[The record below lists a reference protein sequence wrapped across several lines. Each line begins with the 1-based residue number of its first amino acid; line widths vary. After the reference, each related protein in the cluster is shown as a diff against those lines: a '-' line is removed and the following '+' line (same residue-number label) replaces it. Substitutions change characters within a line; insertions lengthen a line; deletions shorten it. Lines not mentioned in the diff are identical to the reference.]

1 MHFDRKQFQNLVDFD
16 NLLVVDEKGTI
27 IFYDLADLSTLQE
40 LGFRPEEFLGKNIT
54 TLYNNLNKQNSTLM
68 QVLQTGESLC
78 NVKQE
83 LASKKGNTVWSI
95 NSSYPIKENGKI
107 VGAIEFSKHYYS
119 KESMHS
125 LDKYASHK
133 LYRKNNTI
141 YTMDDIITVNPQMEA
156 IKAKIQKI
164 AKTGSTV
171 LIYGKTGTG
180 KEVVAQAIHNLSN
193 RYGKPFI
200 SLNCGA
206 IPANLLEGTLF
217 GTTKGSFTDSQDM
230 PGLFELADGGT
241 LFLDEINSLDFN
253 LQVKLL
259 KAIEEKSVRRVGGK
273 KNIHLDIRVI
283 SATNED
289 PERLLADMRLRED
302 LYYRLGVIQIDLPTL
317 AERKEDIALLLSHY
331 VRFYNNNMNM
341 TIEGFEP
348 DAWECFMRYDWPGNI
363 RELKNAVETAYNQAV
378 TDRITIED
386 IPRRIRRWAES
397 HSLVPVQEMP
407 SPELSLKEAVDE
419 YEKSLIE
426 REWRTSTGKIAETAR
441 RLGISKQLL
450 KYKLDKYRLR

>member
-1 MHFDRKQFQNLVDFD
+1 MRFRLRMKSKVPGVMHACGHDGHTATLLAAAKVICENIVLILQHAEEYYPGGAIQMIEDGCLEGVDAIFGTHLMTTLPLGVVGSRTGALSASVD
-16 NLLVVDEKGTI
+16 GFEVTIQGRGGHGSAPHDTVDALIVATQIINQLQLVVSRRVDP
-27 IFYDLADLSTLQE
+27 LQ
-40 LGFRPEEFLGKNIT
+40 P
-54 TLYNNLNKQNSTLM
+54 
-68 QVLQTGESLC
+68 
-78 NVKQE
+78 
-83 LASKKGNTVWSI
+83 A
-95 NSSYPIKENGKI
+95 
-107 VGAIEFSKHYYS
+107 
-119 KESMHS
+119 
-125 LDKYASHK
+125 
-133 LYRKNNTI
+133 
-141 YTMDDIITVNPQMEA
+141 
-156 IKAKIQKI
+156 AKIQKI

-180 KEVVAQAIHNLSN
+180 KEVVAQAIRNLSN

-289 PERLLADMRLRED
+289 PERLLADKRLRED
-302 LYYRLGVIQIDLPTL
+302 LYYRLGVVQIDLPTL

-378 TDRITIED
+378 TDHITIED
-386 IPRRIRRWAES
+386 IPRRIRRLAES
-397 HSLVPVQEMP
+397 NSLVPVQEMS
-407 SPELSLKEAVDE
+407 SPELSLKEAVDD

-426 REWRTSTGKIAETAR
+426 REWRSSTGKIAETAR

-450 KYKLDKYRLR
+450 KYKLDKHRLR